1 MSRVSLEITG
11 GIARL
16 RLEHPAKMNAFTI
29 PMLRDLESHL
39 IAIEQDPAI
48 RAVILTGEGDR
59 AFCTGADINAWGD
72 LSPAE
77 FARGRAAGA
86 VNVPLERLS
95 AAALQGFDLHAPVY
109 VICKSGMRSLMG
121 VQRLRHEGVA
131 TVVNVTG
138 GTDAWMW
145 AGLPVESDHAG
156 SRLG

>member
-1 MSRVSLEITG
+1 MHSITPE
-11 GIARL
+11 ALHAQRAQ
-16 RLEHPAKMNAFTI
+16 HPVQI
-29 PMLRDLESHL
+29 VDVR
-39 IAIEQDPAI
+39 
-48 RAVILTGEGDR
+48 
-59 AFCTGADINAWGD
+59 
-72 LSPAE
+72 SPAE

-131 TVVNVTG
+131 TVVNVAG